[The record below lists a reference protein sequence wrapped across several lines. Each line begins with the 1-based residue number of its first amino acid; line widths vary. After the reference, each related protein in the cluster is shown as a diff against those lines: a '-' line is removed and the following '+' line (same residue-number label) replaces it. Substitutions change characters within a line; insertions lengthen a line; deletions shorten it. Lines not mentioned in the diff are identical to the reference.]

1 MKKHT
6 TILRILCSSI
16 LLTAFAEA
24 TPMEKATELM
34 KIMGVTSQIDTT
46 QRQMNSFIDRVV
58 NSQGLAEEKAKLAK
72 SLVKKSMAS
81 SLEAIK
87 SIDWEE
93 KFAKIYAAEFTTEE
107 LQGLIDFYKS
117 PIGKKFLE
125 KQPQL
130 MAATMGKMSGEIEK
144 LWPKINSEA
153 MNVIFEVKK
162 YEGPLKIKAD
172 AMWTIKYDGDNKYSL
187 TRARKKEDDDLDL
200 RKLTDGVG
208 PEGIPA
214 LMERSADLYIKMTKG
229 MTQKEYKKE
238 KIDGT
243 TFTGEF
249 AKFKLVNGSTQTIFM
264 VSDGDGIWRGGYTGT
279 KEGWDASLK
288 IIEQLE
294 RKIP

>member
-6 TILRILCSSI
+6 TILRFLCSSM

-46 QRQMNSFIDRVV
+46 QRQMNSFIDRLV

-87 SIDWEE
+87 SIEWEE
-93 KFAKIYAAEFTTEE
+93 KFAKIYAAVFTTEE

-130 MAATMGKMSGEIEK
+130 MLATMGKMSGEIEK
-144 LWPKINSEA
+144 LWPKINSEV
-153 MNVIFEVKK
+153 MNAIEEVKK
-162 YEGPLKIKAD
+162 
-172 AMWTIKYDGDNKYSL
+172 
-187 TRARKKEDDDLDL
+187 
-200 RKLTDGVG
+200 
-208 PEGIPA
+208 
-214 LMERSADLYIKMTKG
+214 
-229 MTQKEYKKE
+229 
-238 KIDGT
+238 
-243 TFTGEF
+243 
-249 AKFKLVNGSTQTIFM
+249 
-264 VSDGDGIWRGGYTGT
+264 
-279 KEGWDASLK
+279 
-288 IIEQLE
+288 
-294 RKIP
+294 